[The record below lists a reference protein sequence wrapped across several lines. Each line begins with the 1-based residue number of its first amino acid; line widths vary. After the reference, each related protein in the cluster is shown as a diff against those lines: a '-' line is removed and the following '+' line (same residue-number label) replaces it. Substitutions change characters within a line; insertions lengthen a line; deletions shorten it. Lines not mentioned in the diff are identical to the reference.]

1 MIQLTVNNSP
11 IQDYVNPDDQTQPT
25 LEMTP
30 WFKPFTVLITLALI
44 LDYSSTLL
52 FLFAWLV
59 LVILVFQTL
68 VRGHGE
74 GEIWGLAC
82 HPDREVFVTASDDQT
97 VRLWDV
103 ATKVHATFKIDSY
116 LLFSKSVSHNITR
129 VFVIDKA

>member
-1 MIQLTVNNSP
+1 M
-11 IQDYVNPDDQTQPT
+11 
-25 LEMTP
+25 
-30 WFKPFTVLITLALI
+30 ITLALI

-52 FLFAWLV
+52 FLIAWLV
-59 LVILVFQTL
+59 LMILVFQTL

-129 VFVIDKA
+129 VFVYRQGLTYI